1 MKNSIQLLEV
11 NQRAT
16 FKVYVYGIAEV
27 VTRKVQS
34 IYTHLNGE
42 IQYNTKG
49 ENGGSGCDGYSF
61 RNNDIIQYNK
71 GV

>member
-49 ENGGSGCDGYSF
+49 KNGGSGCDGYSF
-61 RNNDIIQYNK
+61 RNNDIIQ
-71 GV
+71 